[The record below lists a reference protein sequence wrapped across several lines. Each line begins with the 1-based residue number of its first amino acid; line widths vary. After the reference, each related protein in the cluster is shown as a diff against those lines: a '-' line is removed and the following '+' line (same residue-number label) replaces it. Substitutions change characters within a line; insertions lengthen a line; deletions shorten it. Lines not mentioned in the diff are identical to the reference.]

1 MSTTTA
7 STTAEATAL
16 RRIAA
21 VGTAISAVVHGYLF
35 LDGWSIV
42 PVVGPLF
49 AVNAVSGAVI
59 AVALIASAHWA
70 WRFLAV
76 GFNALSLG
84 ALLIS
89 HTPTGFFGLREGFWD
104 SWQVIALV
112 SESVGLIAAGL
123 ALLVWWRAR
132 R

>member
-1 MSTTTA
+1 MSA
-7 STTAEATAL
+7 AAGSRGEATAL

-35 LDGWSIV
+35 LDGWSVV

-49 AVNAVSGAVI
+49 AVNAVTGGVI

-76 GFNALSLG
+76 GFNALSLA
-84 ALLIS
+84 ALALS
-89 HTPTGFFGLREGFWD
+89 HTPTGLFGLRESYWD
-104 SWQVIALV
+104 IWQVMALV
-112 SESVGLIAAGL
+112 SESIGLIAAAL
-123 ALLVWWRAR
+123 ALLAWWRAR

>member
-1 MSTTTA
+1 MTTTA
-7 STTAEATAL
+7 VRTPGDATGL

-21 VGTAISAVVHGYLF
+21 IATAVSAVVHGYLF

-42 PVVGPLF
+42 PVVGPMF
-49 AVNAVSGAVI
+49 AVNAVAGAVI
-59 AVALIASAHWA
+59 AVALIASAHWV
-70 WRFLAV
+70 WRVLAV
-76 GFNALSLG
+76 GFHGASLL

-89 HTPTGFFGLREGFWD
+89 HTPRGFFGLREAFWD
-104 SWQVIALV
+104 SWQVMAAV
-112 SESVGLIAAGL
+112 SESVGLVTAAL

>member
-1 MSTTTA
+1 MSA
-7 STTAEATAL
+7 AAGSRGEATTL

-42 PVVGPLF
+42 PVVGALF
-49 AVNAVSGAVI
+49 GVNAVTGAII
-59 AVALIASAHWA
+59 AVALIASAHWV

-76 GFNALSLG
+76 AFNALSLL
-84 ALLIS
+84 ALALS
-89 HTPTGFFGLREGFWD
+89 HTPGGLFGLRESYWD
-104 SWQVIALV
+104 IWQVMALV
-112 SESVGLIAAGL
+112 SESVGLAAAAV
-123 ALLVWWRAR
+123 ALFAWWRAR